1 MNIMNCTCEYCG
13 QLHHIPGCPNYREYK
28 SNIICAE
35 CGEEICIGDKYV
47 RNDVGQSA
55 HVDCF
60 DRTEDMAIFLSYRI
74 YEMTEDDYGE

>member
-28 SNIICAE
+28 SNVICAE

-47 RNDVGQSA
+47 RNDVGQTA
-55 HVDCF
+55 HVECF
-60 DRTEDMAIFLSYRI
+60 DRTEDMAICLGYRI

>member
-60 DRTEDMAIFLSYRI
+60 DRTEDMVIFLGYRI

>member
-13 QLHHIPGCPNYREYK
+13 QLHHISGCPNYKEYK
-28 SNIICAE
+28 SNVICAE

-47 RNDVGQSA
+47 RNDVGQYA

-60 DRTEDMAIFLSYRI
+60 DRTEDMAIFLGYKI
-74 YEMTEDDYGE
+74 YEMTEDDDGE

>member
-28 SNIICAE
+28 SNIICSE

-60 DRTEDMAIFLSYRI
+60 DGTEDMTIFLGYRI

>member
-1 MNIMNCTCEYCG
+1 M
-13 QLHHIPGCPNYREYK
+13 
-28 SNIICAE
+28 
-35 CGEEICIGDKYV
+35 

-60 DRTEDMAIFLSYRI
+60 DRTEDMAIFLGYRI

>member
-13 QLHHIPGCPNYREYK
+13 QLHHIPGCPNYKEYK
-28 SNIICAE
+28 SNVICAE

-47 RNDVGQSA
+47 RNDVGQSD

-60 DRTEDMAIFLSYRI
+60 DRTEDMAIFLGYRI

>member
-13 QLHHIPGCPNYREYK
+13 QLHHIPGCPNYKEYK
-28 SNIICAE
+28 SNVICAE

-60 DRTEDMAIFLSYRI
+60 DRTEDMTIFLGYRI